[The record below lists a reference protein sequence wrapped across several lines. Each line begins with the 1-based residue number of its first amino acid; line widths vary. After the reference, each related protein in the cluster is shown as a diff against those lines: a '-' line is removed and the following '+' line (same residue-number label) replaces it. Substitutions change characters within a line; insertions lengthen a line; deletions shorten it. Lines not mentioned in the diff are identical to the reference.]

1 MKIVD
6 VSCPSCGA
14 TLQLNDDDL
23 GSPIKCS
30 YCGKTV
36 MLDDEV
42 SKVEHT
48 FVNAEQ
54 AGYEFQKGKLRAD
67 KEEKEEVTDF
77 SQSSGKGKSE
87 KHTNLIKILLWIL
100 LFPIMIIYKIITSS
114 KMDFE
119 TKVILI
125 VLIGGAIVYFMS
137 GGRLW
142 S

>member
-14 TLQLNDDDL
+14 TLQLNSDDL

-30 YCGKTV
+30 YCGKIV
-36 MLDDEV
+36 MIDDEV

-67 KEEKEEVTDF
+67 KEEKEEDTDF
-77 SQSSGKGKSE
+77 FQEPEKSKSE
-87 KHTNLIKILLWIL
+87 KHTNLTKVLLWVF
-100 LFPIMIIYKIITSS
+100 LFPIMLIYKIITSS

-119 TKVILI
+119 TKVIL
-125 VLIGGAIVYFMS
+125 VTLVGGAIVYFMS

>member
-14 TLQLNDDDL
+14 TLQLNNDDL

-30 YCGKTV
+30 YCGKIV
-36 MLDDEV
+36 MIDDEV

-67 KEEKEEVTDF
+67 KEEKEEDIDF
-77 SQSSGKGKSE
+77 SQEPEKGKSE
-87 KHTNLIKILLWIL
+87 KHTNLTKILLWVL

-119 TKVILI
+119 TKVIL
-125 VLIGGAIVYFMS
+125 VALIGGAIVYFMS